1 MAGDS
6 WSKQDFN
13 LRRMGSRML
22 KAARFDGDTF
32 RELRDDPSGTA
43 QSLSL
48 VAIVGLCYGAG
59 LGLFGFFI
67 AGISVL
73 ETLTITLIGLLAAI
87 LIALVWSATSLLI
100 VTKLFRRRIGYWG
113 FARPFFF
120 SWTPG
125 LLFILMSGP
134 IPIVFEITR
143 ATSTVWIS
151 IASVFAVKNAAGIS
165 TQQSMLT
172 FMASTISLIFVGTAI
187 LSFIQFLI
195 IR

>member
-1 MAGDS
+1 LTPHSA
-6 WSKQDFN
+6 SKQDFN

-22 KAARFDGDTF
+22 KAARFNGDIF

-48 VAIVGLCYGAG
+48 VAMVGLCYGAG

-67 AGISVL
+67 AGISML
-73 ETLTITLIGLLAAI
+73 EILTIALIGLLAAI
-87 LIALVWSATSLLI
+87 LIALVWSATSVLI

-125 LLFILMSGP
+125 LLFI
-134 IPIVFEITR
+134 
-143 ATSTVWIS
+143 
-151 IASVFAVKNAAGIS
+151 
-165 TQQSMLT
+165 
-172 FMASTISLIFVGTAI
+172 
-187 LSFIQFLI
+187 
-195 IR
+195 